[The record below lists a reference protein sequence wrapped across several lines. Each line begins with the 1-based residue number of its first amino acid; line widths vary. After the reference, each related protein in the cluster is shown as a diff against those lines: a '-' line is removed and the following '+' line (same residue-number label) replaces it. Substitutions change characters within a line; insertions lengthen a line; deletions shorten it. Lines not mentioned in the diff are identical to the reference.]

1 MTRSFNRAP
10 LRAAVVVI
18 GLGVLSGCAS
28 FDIGQTVKRVNDETT
43 GFSSGHLSLA
53 TTESEKEKL
62 HERAQ
67 SLLGSPLSQSQA
79 VELALVN
86 SPSMQA
92 LLAQSW
98 AEAADAAQ
106 SGRIANPVFSF
117 ERLRAGDELELG
129 RALSFGLLDLAVLPW
144 RQSAASRRIEQA
156 QVKLAA
162 EVVDQVTMVRQAWVR
177 AVAAQQML
185 KYAEQVY
192 EASQASAE
200 LAQRMQ
206 AVGNFNRVSR
216 ARQQAFY
223 ADAAT
228 RLTSASHL
236 STAAREELVRVLG
249 LNDDQAD
256 QLKLPDRLPD
266 LPKELVSPK
275 AFSEQA
281 SQTRLDVRLA
291 KSTFESYAKAQG
303 IELVK
308 SLTDVELTIRNNT
321 KFDNAT
327 STSSS
332 PRGFELALRLP
343 VFDWGGFQ
351 RDSFNA
357 RTLAAANHL
366 ESVARAA
373 GSNLRESY
381 SAYRAAHDIAKHY
394 RDEVLPLRKVISDE
408 NQLRYNGM
416 LIGVF
421 ELLADYRDQVETVIA
436 AIGAEQQ
443 FWLADAAM
451 QSSLIG
457 RPTSAA
463 VSGGSAAPSAGG
475 GH

>member
-1 MTRSFNRAP
+1 MKRLFNRVP
-10 LRAAVVVI
+10 LRAGVAAI

-28 FDIGQTVKRVNDETT
+28 IDIGQSVKRTNDETS
-43 GFSSGHLSLA
+43 GFTQGNLSLA
-53 TTESEKEKL
+53 TNDSEKTKL
-62 HERAQ
+62 RGRAH
-67 SLLGSPLSQSQA
+67 SLLEKPLSQSQA

-98 AEAADAAQ
+98 AEAAQTAQ

-129 RALSFGLLDLAVLPW
+129 RALSFGLLDLISLPW

-162 EVVDQVTMVRQAWVR
+162 DVVDQVTLVRQAWVR
-177 AVAAQQML
+177 AVAAQQTL

-228 RLTSASHL
+228 RLASVSHL
-236 STAAREELVRVLG
+236 NTAAREELVRLLG
-249 LNDDQAD
+249 LNDAQVD
-256 QLKLPDRLPD
+256 QLRLPDRLPD
-266 LPKELVSPK
+266 LPKEPVNPK
-275 AFSEQA
+275 AFSAQA
-281 SQTRLDVRLA
+281 SQSRLDIRLA
-291 KSTFESYAKAQG
+291 QSNFDAYAKAQG
-303 IELVK
+303 LELVNSFTDIEL
-308 SLTDVELTIRNNT
+308 TARRNT
-321 KFDNAT
+321 KFDNAAG
-327 STSSS
+327 TSSTA
-332 PRGFELALRLP
+332 RGYELALRLP
-343 VFDWGGFQ
+343 IFDWGGMQ
-351 RDSFNA
+351 RDAFNA
-357 RTLAAANHL
+357 RTLAAANQL
-366 ESVARAA
+366 EAVIRSA

-381 SAYRAAHDIAKHY
+381 SAYRAAHDVARHY

-436 AIGAEQQ
+436 AIDAEQQ

-451 QSSLIG
+451 QASLIG
-457 RPTSAA
+457 RPTSTTLS
-463 VSGGSAAPSAGG
+463 VGGAAPSAGG

>member
-1 MTRSFNRAP
+1 MKRLFNRVP
-10 LRAAVVVI
+10 LRAGVAVI
-18 GLGVLSGCAS
+18 GLSVLSGCAS
-28 FDIGQTVKRVNDETT
+28 VDMGQSVKRINDETL
-43 GFSSGHLSLA
+43 GFTQGNLSLV
-53 TTESEKEKL
+53 TNDSEKAKL
-62 HERAQ
+62 RERAQ
-67 SLLGSPLSQSQA
+67 SLLGKPLSQSQA
-79 VELALVN
+79 VEVALVN

-98 AEAADAAQ
+98 AQAAEAAQ

-129 RALSFGLLDLAVLPW
+129 RALSFGLLDLAALPW

-177 AVAAQQML
+177 AVAAQQTL

-228 RLTSASHL
+228 RLASANHL
-236 STAAREELVRVLG
+236 STAAREELVRILG
-249 LNDDQAD
+249 LNDEQAD
-256 QLKLPDRLPD
+256 QLRLPDRLPD
-266 LPKELVSPK
+266 LPKEPVSPK
-275 AFSEQA
+275 AFSQQA

-291 KSTFESYAKAQG
+291 KSTFETYAKAQG
-303 IELVK
+303 IELVN
-308 SLTDVELTIRNNT
+308 SLTDIEVTALRNT
-321 KFDNAT
+321 TFDNAEGT
-327 STSSS
+327 RTRA
-332 PRGFELALRLP
+332 RGFELALRLP
-343 VFDWGGFQ
+343 VFDWGGMQ
-351 RDSFNA
+351 RDAFNA
-357 RTLAAANHL
+357 RTLAAANQL
-366 ESVARAA
+366 EAVTRSA

-381 SAYRAAHDIAKHY
+381 SAYRAAHDVARHY

-436 AIGAEQQ
+436 AIDAEQQ

-451 QSSLIG
+451 QASLIG
-457 RPTSAA
+457 RPTSTTLS
-463 VSGGSAAPSAGG
+463 VGGAAPSAGG